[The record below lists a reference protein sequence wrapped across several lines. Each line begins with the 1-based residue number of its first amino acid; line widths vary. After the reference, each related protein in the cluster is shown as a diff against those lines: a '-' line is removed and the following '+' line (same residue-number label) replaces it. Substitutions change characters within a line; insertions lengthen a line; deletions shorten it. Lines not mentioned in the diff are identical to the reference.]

1 MLPFGVGE
9 VTGIT
14 QLGAVVSGSILA
26 RPHRR
31 PLPIRAT
38 SLESHPIQLI
48 QLLSGRTLSPGINP
62 FRYFQIETA
71 AAHA

>member
-9 VTGIT
+9 VAGIT
-14 QLGAVVSGSILA
+14 QLGAVVFGSVLA

-38 SLESHPIQLI
+38 SLESHPIHAI
-48 QLLSGRTLSPGINP
+48 QLLSGRTLSAVQSP
-62 FRYFQIETA
+62 TA
-71 AAHA
+71 ADNVPRRRR